1 MDNRT
6 KELIIGYDLCNDYT
20 QISCYNQKT
29 QDIDTICYI
38 GQKMM
43 DRIPTVLCLL
53 GEDEDSWVC
62 GYEAWKAVNER
73 RGVLVENF
81 AEDLESDKFIKVA
94 GRFYT
99 CADLTRIFIRESL
112 NLLTKYYPHWHIGQL
127 TVAVEKFGKGSV
139 DALRPLCQMLS
150 FEEKH
155 LNVIS
160 HVSAYEYYAL
170 NQKKELWQHDVGL
183 FDYSKKGMT
192 YYHLSIS
199 KKRTPAAAMAT
210 TIPLQEYLNGS
221 EIGEMSPPEL
231 DRRFFEIVQKVT
243 ANKII
248 STVYLTGEGF
258 DGDWAHLSLKT
269 LCHHRKGFIGSNIFS
284 RGACYYSLQAEGL
297 LTSDRFIAL
306 NDDVISRMIYV
317 RGSKKREMVNEE
329 LVKAG
334 QVWYDVQ
341 SEITFIPENT
351 DHVTLHLLDYVGRN
365 DYTLQIPLDEMDFA
379 EGRPDRTHYI
389 RMNLFFEDVSKC
401 HVTLQD
407 MGFGEFYPPANKT
420 IEKVFDIY
428 DDKELESKEGHET
441 GRLILTNN
449 KMNTVPFYFNLSGM
463 RVYSCEELCYYIYQN
478 IYAVSDETFG
488 EDLIYWIDKNLEE
501 RGLVKRLREAKKNKR
516 TVKEMVR
523 TVLMSVDYYSKD
535 EVEALQGIIE
545 EIEMQNP
552 IENRKVEGDNYLRY
566 GKLLEAVETYKKV
579 DLMVEE
585 SEEEVC
591 QEFLGN
597 VYHNMGAA
605 FAKLGHGSAALE
617 CFSKAFELNHSETS
631 RDSMM
636 MMMMIMGMD
645 EEMMQET
652 GRMNMAPEE
661 VSEICRRF
669 DEAKDA
675 VSQDG
680 TSIMIEKIKDIHSE
694 SQWDGICPE
703 ILEWL
708 EKQKGEY
715 RNL

>member
-1 MDNRT
+1 
-6 KELIIGYDLCNDYT
+6 
-20 QISCYNQKT
+20 
-29 QDIDTICYI
+29 
-38 GQKMM
+38 
-43 DRIPTVLCLL
+43 
-53 GEDEDSWVC
+53 
-62 GYEAWKAVNER
+62 
-73 RGVLVENF
+73 
-81 AEDLESDKFIKVA
+81 
-94 GRFYT
+94 
-99 CADLTRIFIRESL
+99 
-112 NLLTKYYPHWHIGQL
+112 
-127 TVAVEKFGKGSV
+127 
-139 DALRPLCQMLS
+139 
-150 FEEKH
+150 
-155 LNVIS
+155 
-160 HVSAYEYYAL
+160 
-170 NQKKELWQHDVGL
+170 
-183 FDYSKKGMT
+183 
-192 YYHLSIS
+192 
-199 KKRTPAAAMAT
+199 
-210 TIPLQEYLNGS
+210 
-221 EIGEMSPPEL
+221 
-231 DRRFFEIVQKVT
+231 
-243 ANKII
+243 
-248 STVYLTGEGF
+248 
-258 DGDWAHLSLKT
+258 
-269 LCHHRKGFIGSNIFS
+269 
-284 RGACYYSLQAEGL
+284 
-297 LTSDRFIAL
+297 
-306 NDDVISRMIYV
+306 
-317 RGSKKREMVNEE
+317 
-329 LVKAG
+329 AG

-675 VSQDG
+675 VSQDE